1 MAKVFN
7 DELNAKFILMLHLFN
22 KLLTYLQNIFVSL
35 FVILEGNIV

>member
-7 DELNAKFILMLHLFN
+7 DEFNAKFTLILHFFN
-22 KLLTYLQNIFVSL
+22 KLLTYIQKIFVSL

>member
-7 DELNAKFILMLHLFN
+7 DELNTKFILILHLLN
-22 KLLTYLQNIFVSL
+22 KQLTSLQKIFVAL

>member
-7 DELNAKFILMLHLFN
+7 DELNAKCILILHLLN
-22 KLLTYLQNIFVSL
+22 KLLTYLQKIFVSL